1 MVRFLRELAM
11 SAIFA
16 ASILTVSSANAQSL
30 RQYMWEYRPLVIF
43 APTSNN
49 EELIR
54 QRSIVSRDLAG
65 FRERNIVVI
74 EVIASSVSSR
84 MGPPPIVTANALRNY
99 HGVTGRRFRAVLV
112 GKDGGS
118 KLESGRTIGT
128 HRLFGIIDSMPMRQ
142 MEMRRGR

>member
-118 KLESGRTIGT
+118 KLESGRSIGT
-128 HRLFGIIDSMPMRQ
+128 HRLLGIIDSMPMRQ
-142 MEMRRGR
+142 MEMRRRR